1 MHTFDGTDKSI
12 FLALD
17 DDPRVPMLFL
27 ARRLGLARGT
37 VQSRLERRLADDCLL
52 PNSTR
57 IAPEALGL
65 PIMALVTAEVEQ
77 SSLEVAVA
85 ALDGISEV
93 IEVHAMAGDA
103 DLLLRVVAQNAE
115 DLFRVGQEI
124 SGCPGIRRTTTS
136 LLLKKLIPYRIGQ
149 LLKE

>member
-1 MHTFDGTDKSI
+1 MHAFDGTDKAM

-37 VQSRLERRLADDCLL
+37 VQSRLERRLTDDCLL

-57 IAPEALGL
+57 ITPEALGL
-65 PIMALVTAEVEQ
+65 PMMALVTAEVEQ
-77 SSLEVAVA
+77 SSLDVAVQ
-85 ALDGISEV
+85 ALHGIPEV

-124 SGCPGIRRTTTS
+124 SNCPGIRRTMTS
-136 LLLKKLIPYRIGQ
+136 LLLKKLVPYRIGQ
-149 LLKE
+149 LLKK

>member
-1 MHTFDGTDKSI
+1 MHAFDLTDKAM

-37 VQSRLERRLADDCLL
+37 VQSRLERRLTDDCLL

-57 IAPEALGL
+57 ITPDALGL
-65 PIMALVTAEVEQ
+65 PLMALVTAEVEQ
-77 SSLEVAVA
+77 SSLEVAVQ
-85 ALDGISEV
+85 ALHGIPEV

-124 SGCPGIRRTTTS
+124 SSCPGIRRTMTS
-136 LLLKKLIPYRIGQ
+136 LLLKKLVPYRMSQ
-149 LLKE
+149 LLKK